1 MEVAAFESGRIMS
14 LVGTRRGILLYT
26 YTDKVAPI
34 TTTYRVPSL
43 VPSLVPSPP
52 PQWSQ
57 WSQLWWRTRYEA
69 KEHLHYH
76 QCTMYITNR
85 ADSWL
90 LPDLKFA
97 MICFSI
103 L

>member
-14 LVGTRRGILLYT
+14 LVGTRGGILLYT

-43 VPSLVPSPP
+43 VPSLIPSPP
-52 PQWSQ
+52 LQ
-57 WSQLWWRTRYEA
+57 WSQLWWRTGYKA
-69 KEHLHYH
+69 TEHLHYH
-76 QCTMYITNR
+76 QHTMYITNR

-90 LPDLKFA
+90 LPDRKFA
-97 MICFSI
+97 MISSSV